1 MASKKETLE
10 EVQKVLTAH
19 KASPELTTA
28 LVSLLAPK
36 TGGATVDI
44 ASVTK
49 SNDKGV
55 ITHILCSLSGVFLP
69 ATEEFFYCEKDG
81 KGINGLKRI
90 SKQGESVKKAFDKVQ
105 KTSERAIMQ
114 DVLDKKLTPEQGT
127 AKLAELAKAKPDYS
141 KVTDKPVA
149 VADKVTDKPV
159 AVADKAPEAA
169 PAAGVPNFA
178 AK

>member
-149 VADKVTDKPV
+149 VADK
-159 AVADKAPEAA
+159 APEAA